1 MNINMKERLEAFVS
15 ENAGGLSEGAA
26 SFRFPDVTI
35 DTESIRTIM
44 INEVV
49 PCNPNDDFYGANTPP
64 DYLRTTLPLFE
75 KAGFEASSIDDIL
88 AAGIY
93 ITNAVKQ
100 PKSESAVSREE
111 IEASLPILEYEI
123 GLFPNLKVIMLM
135 GDVAKKAFNM
145 ITKAKTK
152 KNAVPSVSTYKL
164 RHTQLFYGDIRIF
177 PSYIMTGGN
186 ILIEKSKV
194 EMAAEDIREMLDLI
208 D

>member
-1 MNINMKERLEAFVS
+1 MKLNMGEALVKFDKPGDSGMRL
-15 ENAGGLSEGAA
+15 
-26 SFRFPDVTI
+26 PDITL
-35 DTESIRTIM
+35 DTEKVKAIM

-49 PCNPNDDFYGANTPP
+49 PHNPADDFYGSNTPP
-64 DYLRTTLPLFE
+64 DYLTTTLPLFK
-75 KAGFEASSIDDIL
+75 KAGFMADSIDDIT

-93 ITNAVKQ
+93 ITNAVKV
-100 PKSESAVSREE
+100 PKTDTTISREM
-111 IEASLPILEYEI
+111 IEKCVPVLEHEI

-152 KNAVPSVSTYKL
+152 KNAVPSISTYKL
-164 RHTQLFYGDIRIF
+164 RNSELFYEGMRIF

-194 EMAAEDIREMLDLI
+194 EMAAEDIQKMLMI
-208 D
+208 IK

>member
-1 MNINMKERLEAFVS
+1 MKLNMREALTKFEDPFSLEMRL
-15 ENAGGLSEGAA
+15 
-26 SFRFPDVTI
+26 PDITL
-35 DTESIRTIM
+35 DTEKIRAIM

-49 PCNPNDDFYGANTPP
+49 PNNPADDFYGANTPP
-64 DYLRTTLPLFE
+64 DYLTTTLPLFE
-75 KAGFEASSIDDIL
+75 KAGFRADSIDDII

-93 ITNAVKQ
+93 ITNAVKV
-100 PKSESAVSREE
+100 PKTDTTISREL
-111 IEASLPILEYEI
+111 IEKCVPVLEHEI

-152 KNAVPSVSTYKL
+152 KNAVPSISTYKL
-164 RHTQLFYGDIRIF
+164 RNSELFYEDKRVF

-194 EMAAEDIREMLDLI
+194 EMAAEDIQKMLTI
-208 D
+208 IN